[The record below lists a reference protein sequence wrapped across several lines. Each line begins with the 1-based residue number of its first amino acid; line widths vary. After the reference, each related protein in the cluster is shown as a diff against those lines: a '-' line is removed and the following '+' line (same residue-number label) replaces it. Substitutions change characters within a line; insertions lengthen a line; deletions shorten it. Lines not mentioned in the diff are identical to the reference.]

1 MDGRNQNS
9 PHIINHTLDFFH
21 LIYNQIYRFQ
31 KLNEMKK
38 NLNLSISTN
47 QVITEDNYQEIL
59 LEIIYDVIG
68 KRKLIHSKYDELIKK
83 LWGSSKP
90 ITLKTNLGKYLLT
103 RLLRESDRAFEEAQS
118 LAKQLCPN
126 CKKDFSNNDDNYSEK
141 LH

>member
-1 MDGRNQNS
+1 
-9 PHIINHTLDFFH
+9 
-21 LIYNQIYRFQ
+21 
-31 KLNEMKK
+31 MKK

-47 QVITEDNYQEIL
+47 QIITEDNYQEIL

-83 LWGSSKP
+83 LWESSKP

-126 CKKDFSNNDDNYSEK
+126 CKKDFSNYDK
-141 LH
+141 LFR